1 MKRRPPRTTRTDTL
15 FPYTTLFRSEI
26 LDQDV
31 GLGDQLTGERL
42 TLFGAQVD
50 RDRIFVARDHAPPA
64 GLVALAPV
72 AHLVAGHRRFEL
84 DDLGAHIAKQLAAEG
99 SRDQLPH
106 LHDPDAFQR
115 DRKSTRLNSSH

>member
-1 MKRRPPRTTRTDTL
+1 MQKTAYDVRIIDWSSDVCSSDLIPLLNRAG
-15 FPYTTLFRSEI
+15 SEI

-50 RDRIFVARDHAPPA
+50 RDRIFVAPDHAPPA

-72 AHLVAGHRRFEL
+72 AHLVAGQRRFEL
-84 DDLGAHIAKQLAAEG
+84 DVLGPPIANDNGGASCQVRVCK
-99 SRDQLPH
+99 
-106 LHDPDAFQR
+106 
-115 DRKSTRLNSSH
+115 